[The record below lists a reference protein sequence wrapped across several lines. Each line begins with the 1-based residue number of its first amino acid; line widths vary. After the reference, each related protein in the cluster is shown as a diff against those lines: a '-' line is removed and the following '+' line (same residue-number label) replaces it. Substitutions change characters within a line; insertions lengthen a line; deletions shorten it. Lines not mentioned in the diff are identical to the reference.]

1 MLSIIKKL
9 VLFSLN
15 SLGYGIFKKNS
26 HQIYIERIINEKN
39 QTKKIKL
46 LKTIIEKKNFLP
58 AIYEN
63 YLNTL
68 FRNTDFSFFLLLN
81 DFRKKKK
88 DWIKKKGLDKLNFLF
103 LEPKLF
109 MGAFGNSYATETLIR
124 AENLKPD
131 NQKKKLICI
140 LPKGTKFTNK
150 TLTKYFSKYV
160 DVFKSEDIGFS
171 TEEYSHICEDPAVHL
186 DVLNEEL
193 FLDIAANKCEAEE
206 KKTEYNKPIFR
217 LDSEDNESGYK
228 TLSKFGLTKKDWFV
242 TFHIREK
249 GYRNETI
256 KNDKESFRN
265 SNPDNYIDAIK
276 FVTAQGG
283 WAIRVGDKSMSNLPK
298 MENVIDY
305 ANENIKSEFMDIF
318 LAAKSKFCVGTDSG
332 YFRVPRFFGVPVLL
346 TNCAHNMIY
355 YSLKSEDLYLPKLIK
370 RKSDNTILKLDE
382 LFSDPFIL
390 FHSDEHFKNFGYT
403 TIDNKSDEIK
413 NAVSEMMKKV
423 DLNINYQ
430 ENHQKE
436 LKSII
441 ERCGSKFSKKT
452 FAFASYSEHFLKK
465 YRKELL

>member
-1 MLSIIKKL
+1 M
-9 VLFSLN
+9 
-15 SLGYGIFKKNS
+15 
-26 HQIYIERIINEKN
+26 
-39 QTKKIKL
+39 
-46 LKTIIEKKNFLP
+46 
-58 AIYEN
+58 
-63 YLNTL
+63 
-68 FRNTDFSFFLLLN
+68 
-81 DFRKKKK
+81 
-88 DWIKKKGLDKLNFLF
+88 
-103 LEPKLF
+103 
-109 MGAFGNSYATETLIR
+109 
-124 AENLKPD
+124 
-131 NQKKKLICI
+131 
-140 LPKGTKFTNK
+140 
-150 TLTKYFSKYV
+150 
-160 DVFKSEDIGFS
+160 
-171 TEEYSHICEDPAVHL
+171 
-186 DVLNEEL
+186 
-193 FLDIAANKCEAEE
+193 
-206 KKTEYNKPIFR
+206 
-217 LDSEDNESGYK
+217 
-228 TLSKFGLTKKDWFV
+228 
-242 TFHIREK
+242 REK

-382 LFSDPFIL
+382 LFSDPFVL